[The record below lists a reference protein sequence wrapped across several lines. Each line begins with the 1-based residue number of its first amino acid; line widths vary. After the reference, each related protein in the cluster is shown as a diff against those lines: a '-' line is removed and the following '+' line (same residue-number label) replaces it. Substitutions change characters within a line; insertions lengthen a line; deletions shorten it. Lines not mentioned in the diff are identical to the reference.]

1 MSLVD
6 FEVHGAVALIRFNR
20 PDQRNAV
27 TTVMKEEIS
36 AALDRLERDDTL
48 RVAILT
54 GAGKVFCAG
63 MDLAAF
69 AAGERPGVT
78 EPDRFAGFVAAERS
92 KPIIA
97 AVNGGALAGGFE
109 IMLACDMAIAA
120 EGAVF
125 GLPEVK
131 RGLVA
136 AGGGALRLPR
146 RIPFAIANELI
157 LTGDTIGADRALQ
170 LGLLNAM
177 VPADQL
183 LPAAMELANRIAANA
198 PLAVSAS
205 TRLTRAA
212 TFGDEAAL
220 WALND
225 RLWSRID
232 GSADSLEGA
241 RAFKEKRPPAWTGR

>member
-1 MSLVD
+1 MALVE
-6 FEVHGAVALIRFNR
+6 FEVHGQVALIRFNR

-27 TTVMKEEIS
+27 TTAMKQELT
-36 AALDRLERDDTL
+36 AALRRLEDDDAL
-48 RVAILT
+48 RVAVLT

-69 AAGERPGVT
+69 AAGERPGIT
-78 EPDRFAGFVAAERS
+78 EPDRFAGFVAAERT
-92 KPIIA
+92 KPVIA

-136 AGGGALRLPR
+136 AGGGVLRLPR
-146 RIPFAIANELI
+146 RIPFVVANEMI
-157 LTGDTIGADRALQ
+157 LTGDTIGAERALS
-170 LGLLNAM
+170 LGLLNAV
-177 VPADQL
+177 VPLDQL
-183 LPAAMELANRIAANA
+183 IPAAMDLANRIAVNA

-205 TRLTRAA
+205 TRLSRAA
-212 TFGDEAAL
+212 TFADEAPL

-232 GSADSLEGA
+232 GSEDSLEGSL
-241 RAFKEKRPPAWTGR
+241 AFKEKRAPAWKGR